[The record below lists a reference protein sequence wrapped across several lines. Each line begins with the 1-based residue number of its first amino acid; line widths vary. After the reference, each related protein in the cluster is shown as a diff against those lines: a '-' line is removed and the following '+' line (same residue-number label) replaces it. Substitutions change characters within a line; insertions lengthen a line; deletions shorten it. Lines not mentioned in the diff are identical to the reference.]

1 VATARRRKLRTVRP
15 RSGRR
20 PAARSTRD
28 RRPKPGRREQLLAGV
43 SAFLLEKGLGEFSFR
58 RAADAAGTS
67 AQLLVH
73 YFGTKDRLVTEALS
87 NISAGWIGSVFDQE
101 RMGDLGAFDDLYWR
115 SWRSFTSDQYLQHL
129 RLMYE
134 VLSAAFRNPA
144 PFRQVLETVTVGWQS
159 RFADSLTAVGVPF
172 DRARLISTFY
182 LAALRGLLLDLLAT
196 GDVERVTDAAGLVLE
211 NLKRDVL
218 SALG

>member
-1 VATARRRKLRTVRP
+1 MPTARRRKLRADRP
-15 RSGRR
+15 RSRRR
-20 PAARSTRD
+20 PAARSSRD
-28 RRPKPGRREQLLAGV
+28 RRPKVGRREQLLAGV
-43 SAFLLEKGLGEFSFR
+43 SAFLLEKGLAEFSFR

-73 YFGTKDRLVTEALS
+73 YFGTKDRLVAEALS
-87 NISAGWIGSVFDQE
+87 NVSAGWIGSVFDQE
-101 RMGDLGAFDDLYWR
+101 GMGDLGAFDELYWR
-115 SWRSFTSDQYLQHL
+115 AWRGLTSDQYLQHL

-144 PFRQVLETVTVGWQS
+144 PFRHVLDTVTVRWQT
-159 RFADSLTAVGVPF
+159 RFADSLTAVGVSL
-172 DRARLISTFY
+172 DRARPISTFY

-196 GDVERVTDAAGLVLE
+196 GDLERINEAAGLVLE